1 MTKRVAVIIPA
12 FNEEHSIRGVV
23 RGVNRLSGFTYDT
36 IVVNDCSTDRT
47 SEKASR
53 AGALVIELPCR
64 LGIGGAVQTG
74 FKYALEKDY
83 DACIQADGD
92 GQHPASE
99 IPKLVRPLFT
109 EGCDL
114 VIGSRFV
121 SDNGY
126 DTPFMRHLGI
136 KIISVF
142 LRITTGLHVKD
153 TTSGFRA
160 LSRKAFRF
168 FSSEYPQ
175 DYPEPESLVYAYKQG
190 LKVAEVPT
198 RMMHRTYGRSS
209 ITPFLA
215 VYYMIKVLSAMFIDL
230 FRKA

>member
-1 MTKRVAVIIPA
+1 MNKRVAVIIPA
-12 FNEEHSIRGVV
+12 YNEEHSIKDVV
-23 RGVNRLSGFTYDT
+23 RSVNKLSGFHYDT
-36 IVVNDCSTDRT
+36 IVINDSSTDGT

-53 AGALVIELPCR
+53 AGAVVIELPCR

-92 GQHPASE
+92 GQHRVSD
-99 IPKLVRPLFT
+99 IPKLVRPIFA

-121 SDNGY
+121 SGKDL
-126 DTPFMRHLGI
+126 DTTFMRALGI
-136 KIISVF
+136 RIISTF
-142 LRITTGLHVKD
+142 LRMMTGMRVKD

-160 LSRKAFRF
+160 VSRRALRL

-198 RMMHRTYGRSS
+198 RMMNRKYGQSS
-209 ITPFLA
+209 ITPILA
-215 VYYMIKVLSAMFIDL
+215 AYYMVKVLLAMFIDL
-230 FRKA
+230 CRRA

>member
-1 MTKRVAVIIPA
+1 MNKRVAVIIPA
-12 FNEEHSIRGVV
+12 FNEERSIKDVV
-23 RGVNRLSGFTYDT
+23 RSVNRLSGFQYDT
-36 IVVNDCSTDRT
+36 IVVDDCSTDRT
-47 SEKASR
+47 SEKACR
-53 AGALVIELPCR
+53 AGAVVIEHPCR

-74 FKYALEKDY
+74 FKYALEKNY
-83 DACIQADGD
+83 DACVQADGD

-121 SDNGY
+121 SNNGY
-126 DTPFMRHLGI
+126 DAPLMRRLGI
-136 KIISVF
+136 KIISAF
-142 LRITTGLHVKD
+142 LKATTGLHVKD

-160 LSRKAFRF
+160 VSRKALFF

-198 RMMHRTYGRSS
+198 KMMYRKYGQSS
-209 ITPFLA
+209 ITPILA
-215 VYYMIKVLSAMFIDL
+215 AYYMIKVLLAMFIDL
-230 FRKA
+230 FRRT